1 MLFEETGDGSVSP
14 PEAVS
19 AMAIAQTFMQLLHNN
34 LAFNPPVELR
44 HFEYSVIITAA
55 IHESYSVIGV

>member
-1 MLFEETGDGSVSP
+1 MLFEKTGDGSVSS
-14 PEAVS
+14 EAVS
-19 AMAIAQTFMQLLHNN
+19 SMAIAQTFMQLLHNN
-34 LAFNPPVELR
+34 LVFTPPVELR